1 MTTIDGP
8 GCDEPVELELSTAV
22 EMSCATCQVHVELAA
37 DPRPVVAQA
46 A

>member
-1 MTTIDGP
+1 MTTIECP
-8 GCDEPVELELSTAV
+8 WCAEPVELELPTAV

>member
-1 MTTIDGP
+1 MTTIECP
-8 GCDEPVELELSTAV
+8 WCDEPVELELSIAT
-22 EMSCATCQVHVELAA
+22 ELSCGTCQVHVELAA